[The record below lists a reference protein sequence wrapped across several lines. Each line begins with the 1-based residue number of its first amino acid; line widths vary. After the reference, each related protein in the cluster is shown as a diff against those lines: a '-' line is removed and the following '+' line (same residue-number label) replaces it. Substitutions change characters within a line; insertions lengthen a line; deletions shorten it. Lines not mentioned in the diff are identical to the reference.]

1 LPLAFKMRRL
11 VQSRVLTDPPP
22 IDPELR
28 EGLVEGYKEDI
39 LRLQE
44 LIGRDLSTWLR

>member
-1 LPLAFKMRRL
+1 LPLAFEMRRA
-11 VQSRVLTDPPP
+11 VQSRVLTEPSP

-28 EGLVEGYKEDI
+28 EGLVEGYEEDI

>member
-1 LPLAFKMRRL
+1 LKASGKMPDVGAR
-11 VQSRVLTDPPP
+11 TF
-22 IDPELR
+22 
-28 EGLVEGYKEDI
+28 